1 MTAMAAA
8 LSASGAM
15 AENVTPVAQTTES
28 DYPLAREMQIIEE
41 TQQRALA
48 TCHQDYLARVAELQ
62 TVIDSSGVKDRAA
75 LIAIIEDMGAPEGNM
90 DDRPDQDL
98 MMAGGS
104 MVGTNKAICESDA
117 YQASTESF
125 QALSQVLADNIASL
139 RAERASL
146 QDILIILE
154 ALEGFA
160 TGNAP
165 VLQEI
170 NAIKQD
176 TLRMRE
182 ELSDLDASS
191 ARYREEIAASK
202 ARVEAIWADI
212 ASDA

>member
-1 MTAMAAA
+1 
-8 LSASGAM
+8 
-15 AENVTPVAQTTES
+15 
-28 DYPLAREMQIIEE
+28 
-41 TQQRALA
+41 
-48 TCHQDYLARVAELQ
+48 
-62 TVIDSSGVKDRAA
+62 
-75 LIAIIEDMGAPEGNM
+75 
-90 DDRPDQDL
+90 
-98 MMAGGS
+98 